1 MRQSGVTYCYKT
13 VEIFAGTVLG
23 LGGVAFLAEMIDYPL
38 LIAPFG
44 ASAVLIYY
52 AKSSPLAQP
61 KNLVFGHLLSAMIAI
76 TCCRLL
82 GNHLFVAVL
91 AVGMAITCMMLADIA
106 HPPGGAT
113 ALLCVLQNTTSYSF
127 LGYLFL
133 GVMILL
139 LSAIVTSKLVPYAS
153 AYPYVKTL

>member
-1 MRQSGVTYCYKT
+1 MYCYKT
-13 VEIFAGTVLG
+13 VEIFTGTILG
-23 LGGVAFLAEMIDYPL
+23 LGGVALLAEVIDYPL

-52 AKSSPLAQP
+52 AKTSPLAQP
-61 KNLVFGHLLSAMIAI
+61 KNLVFGHLISAMVAI

-82 GNHLFVAVL
+82 GNQLFVAVL
-91 AVGMAITCMMLADIA
+91 SVGMAITLMMMLDVA

-113 ALLCVLQNTTSYSF
+113 ALLCVLQNTTSYTF

-139 LSAIVTSKLVPYAS
+139 LAAIVTSKLVPYAS
-153 AYPYVKTL
+153 AYPFVNISQHN